1 MGRLESP
8 YPRRMAL
15 MALYPQIKKMPQLQI
30 TTYCLARAK
39 DCSGVFKS
47 SRIGVTNSSMAAV
60 SASAAKANTL
70 RVVPMVFFTSSF
82 AFIPVYFPTRMVLP
96 RVSPVIMLVMICV
109 TWVPVDTAA
118 TLSGGQ

>member
-39 DCSGVFKS
+39 DCCGVFKS
-47 SRIGVTNSSMAAV
+47 SRIGVTNNSMAAV
-60 SASAAKANTL
+60 SARAANANTL

-82 AFIPVYFPTRMVLP
+82 AFIRCIFQPEWCCPK
-96 RVSPVIMLVMICV
+96 
-109 TWVPVDTAA
+109 
-118 TLSGGQ
+118 SGR